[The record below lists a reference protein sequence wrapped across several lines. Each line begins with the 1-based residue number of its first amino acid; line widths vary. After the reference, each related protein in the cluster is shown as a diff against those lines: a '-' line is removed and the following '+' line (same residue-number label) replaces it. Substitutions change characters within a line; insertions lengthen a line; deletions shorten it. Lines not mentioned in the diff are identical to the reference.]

1 MVINSNIIQNNPIV
15 CISMLTYNHEKY
27 IEQAIKSVIMQKTQY
42 KYCLVIGED
51 ASTDNTRKIVLE
63 YAKTYPDKI
72 IAILHDYN
80 VGMVENVYAIRKFLV
95 GKYIAILEGDDYW
108 TDEYKLEKQI
118 SFLEKHPEYYAVA
131 HNHYEVDETG
141 RLIKG
146 LKLSEYMS
154 SYSRKKIYDLQELEK
169 YYLPGHSSTL
179 IYRNFLKELSSLQI
193 EVYNKCKAIGDRKLS
208 VILANMGLTYK
219 MDEYMSAYRH
229 CSSAW
234 TQGNFVGGLAYNGY
248 LNINLLQ
255 DMSYEMFGNEL
266 DFHYGKMRSW
276 YGTFLAFVKKP
287 NKSNFVAVIR
297 ILEEG
302 NVLQKILFL
311 VKHTIDYPI
320 RKRRKYE

>member
-51 ASTDNTRKIVLE
+51 ASTDNTRKIVVE
-63 YAKTYPDKI
+63 YAKKYPDKI
-72 IAILHDYN
+72 IAILHDHN
-80 VGMVENVYAIRKFLV
+80 VGMVENVYAIRRFLV
-95 GKYIAILEGDDYW
+95 GKYIATLEGDDYW
-108 TDEYKLEKQI
+108 TDECKIEKQV

-146 LKLSEYMS
+146 LKLIEYMS

-179 IYRNFLKELSSLQI
+179 LYRNFLKELSSQQI
-193 EVYNKCKAIGDRKLS
+193 EAYNKCKAIGDRKLS

-229 CSSAW
+229 CPNAW

-248 LNINLLQ
+248 LNINLLK
-255 DMSYEMFGNEL
+255 DMSYEMFGNKL
-266 DFHYGKMRSW
+266 CFHYGKMRSW
-276 YGTFLAFVKKP
+276 YGTVINFIKKP
-287 NKSNFVAVIR
+287 RLTNFNAVIE
-297 ILEEG
+297 ILKDG
-302 NVLQKILFL
+302 DVLKKMCFL
-311 VKHTIDYPI
+311 ITHTFTYPL
-320 RKRRKYE
+320 RRWR